1 MEGGGG
7 GGGGGSG
14 CGLAGGRGGDLAE
27 HAWRLAA
34 VPLTRQLN
42 WRGGCGGGRRADGAP
57 ACLNASEKIIICAV

>member
-1 MEGGGG
+1 MEGAGG

-14 CGLAGGRGGDLAE
+14 GGRGGRLDLAE

-42 WRGGCGGGRRADGAP
+42 WRVGCGDGGGRTE
-57 ACLNASEKIIICAV
+57 LLLV